1 MCECE
6 CLCLF
11 ICVGPAMG
19 RWPVQGVF
27 LLAALMHAG
36 INIIAPKWKKKKKKM
51 VGNRRAFDAEVRWWR
66 LHSSNSVLYVKLW
79 MVEEVCTSIYIQTKS
94 SNTTVWKPPIT
105 IRSSACKVTVLYT
118 YQQIINKW
126 CSCSQWKQVS
136 AVYKSFFGWFNPYSW
151 WQRYICIWNYNLQ
164 SNNNYTPRGVKH
176 ESNIFL

>member
-79 MVEEVCTSIYIQTKS
+79 IRCTLSRRKIPFVVSFPSRKAPWKESGTSLSDGRKTCESNFFQPPTPKQTKC
-94 SNTTVWKPPIT
+94 I
-105 IRSSACKVTVLYT
+105 
-118 YQQIINKW
+118 
-126 CSCSQWKQVS
+126 
-136 AVYKSFFGWFNPYSW
+136 FGGDEDT
-151 WQRYICIWNYNLQ
+151 RLQ
-164 SNNNYTPRGVKH
+164 FHFTCTD
-176 ESNIFL
+176 